1 MLTALLQFSLRQR
14 ILIVIFTCAL
24 TAGGLYA
31 FRIISI
37 DAFPDV
43 TNVLVQVVTKVEGLS
58 PEEVERFVTFPLELQ
73 LIGAPGLTDIRSF
86 SKVGL
91 SMITVIFRDDI
102 DVYLARQVVL
112 ERVLEVQERLPT
124 GAVSQLVPNTTG
136 LGEVYQFILQGP
148 HDDDPSYGV
157 GQEELMERRTL
168 MDWVIRPILKGLPDV
183 VDLNS
188 MGGFVKQYQV
198 MVEPGLLRKYDLALH
213 DVFDAVAKNN
223 ANSGGNILEKREEK
237 YIVRGIGLIKTIEDI
252 ENIVVKEARGVPVY
266 VRDVANVQIG
276 PAVRHGAAV
285 VNGEREAVAGIVL
298 MLRGGNGR
306 DVVQAVKD
314 RITEIHDNGVLPG
327 GLRIIPFYDRM
338 ELIKAALH
346 TVYKALAE
354 GVLFV
359 VIILLFF
366 LGNVRSA
373 LAVTIVLVVA
383 PVVTFIAMYF
393 FGLTANLMSLGGL
406 AISLGM
412 VTDAAII
419 QVENVERHIVS
430 AGKDV
435 LGSIE
440 TRLPIVLKGIQE
452 VRGPSLFGEL
462 IIAVTFLPIL
472 GLVGMEGKM
481 FHPLALTIMM
491 ALGVSLI
498 LSFTLSPALC
508 LFLLKTAHHND
519 TFPVRW
525 AKRLYLPVLTWAL
538 GHRVI
543 VLAAALAMFVSS
555 LALFPFLGG
564 EFIPILNEG
573 AITPQTIRHPSI
585 SLEESIDI
593 EKKMQRAVMEFPEV
607 RMVVSKIGR
616 SELGNDP
623 QEPNASDP
631 VVTLKPMDEWT
642 TASTKPELDN
652 AVRKRIE
659 QVPGA
664 NYLMSQPIQQ
674 RVDELLSG
682 VRAEATV
689 KVLGEDLGVL
699 RKTAEEIQAIM
710 RQIGGVQDIRVEQ
723 LFGQVYLT
731 VDIDRRKIAR
741 HGINVAHIREI
752 ISTAIGGEAATRVY
766 EGQKRF
772 DLILRYPE
780 QYRNSVETIQ
790 NILLTT
796 ATGALIP
803 LGDLAKVK
811 LVEGPALISREAL
824 HRRIYIGFNT
834 LGRDIESIVTE
845 AQKKIA
851 DQVTIPKGYRI
862 IWGGSFE
869 NMERAMARLKII
881 VPLTVALIFM
891 LLYTSFNS
899 MRNAGLIL
907 LNLPLALIGGICAL
921 WVTGE
926 YLSVPASVG
935 FINLFGVAVLNG
947 IVLTSYINSLR
958 EQGKPLEEAIVD
970 GCMLRLRPIL
980 MTAAVTLLALLP
992 LAFATGIGSEVQ
1004 RPLAVVVIGGLISS
1018 TLLTL
1023 VVLPVLY
1030 GWMESRSAA
1039 KSSPPVHRGAQPAAK
1054 SSGTLPVQA
1063 HSHHDD
1069 SSSPAQSGK
1078 AIP

>member
-1 MLTALLQFSLRQR
+1 MLTTLLQFSLRQR
-14 ILIVIFTCAL
+14 VLIIIFTCAL
-24 TAGGLYA
+24 VAAGIYT

-43 TNVLVQVVTKVEGLS
+43 TNVLVQVVTKVQGLS
-58 PEEVERFVTFPLELQ
+58 PEEVERFVTFPIELQ
-73 LIGAPGLTDIRSF
+73 LMGAPGLTDIRSF

-91 SMITVIFRDDI
+91 SMITVVFEDNVDI
-102 DVYLARQVVL
+102 YLARQVVL
-112 ERVLEVQERLPT
+112 ERVLEVQELLPP

-136 LGEVYQFILQGP
+136 LGEVFQFYLKGP
-148 HDDDPSYGV
+148 QDDDPSYEV
-157 GQEELMERRTL
+157 TQDELMERRTL
-168 MDWVIRPILKGLPDV
+168 QDWVIRPMLKGLKDV
-183 VDLNS
+183 VDVNS

-223 ANSGGNILEKREEK
+223 ANAGGNILEKGAEK
-237 YIVRGIGLIKTIEDI
+237 YIVRGIGLIKTVEDI
-252 ENIVVKEARGVPVY
+252 ENIVVKEVRGIPVY
-266 VRDVANVQIG
+266 VRDVADVVIG

-285 VNGEREAVAGIVL
+285 ADGKREVVAAIVL
-298 MLRGGNGR
+298 MLRGGNAR
-306 DVVQAVKD
+306 DVVEAIKNQIA
-314 RITEIHDNGVLPG
+314 EIRDKGVLPG
-327 GLRIIPFYDRM
+327 GLRIVPFYDRI
-338 ELIKAALH
+338 ELIQAALH

-359 VIILLFF
+359 VLILLFF

-383 PVVTFIAMYF
+383 PVTTFIVMYF
-393 FGLTANLMSLGGL
+393 YGLTANLMSLGGL

-412 VTDAAII
+412 ITDAAII
-419 QVENVERHIVS
+419 QVENVERHLAS
-430 AGKDV
+430 AGQEV

-440 TRLPIVLKGIQE
+440 KRLPIVLKGVQE

-462 IIAVTFLPIL
+462 IIALTFLPIL

-491 ALGVSLI
+491 ALFISLI

-508 LFLLKTAHHND
+508 LFLLKTAHHGD

-525 AKRLYLPVLTWAL
+525 AKRLYLPMLKWAL
-538 GHRVI
+538 GHRLI
-543 VLAAALAMFVSS
+543 VVSAALALFIAS

-564 EFIPILNEG
+564 EFIPILNEA
-573 AITPQTIRHPSI
+573 AISPQTIRHPSI
-585 SLEESIDI
+585 SLEESIEI
-593 EKKMQRAVMEFPEV
+593 EKEMQRAVLEFPEV
-607 RMVVSKIGR
+607 RSVVSKIGR

-631 VVTLKPMDEWT
+631 VVSLKPMDEWT

-652 AVRKRIE
+652 AIRKRIE
-659 QVPGA
+659 KVPGA
-664 NYLMSQPIQQ
+664 NYLLSQPIQQ
-674 RVDELLSG
+674 RVDELVSG

-689 KVLGEDLGVL
+689 KVLGDDLSML
-699 RKTAEEIQAIM
+699 RKIAEDIQAVMHKI
-710 RQIGGVQDIRVEQ
+710 RGVQDIRVEQ

-731 VDIDRRKIAR
+731 VDIDRGKIAR

-752 ISTAIGGEAATRVY
+752 ISTAIGAEAATRVY

-780 QYRNSVETIQ
+780 QYRNSVETIR

-796 ATGALIP
+796 PTGALIP
-803 LGDLAKVK
+803 LGDLAKVE
-811 LVEGPALISREAL
+811 LVEGPALISRENL

-834 LGRDIESIVTE
+834 LGRDIESIVAE

-851 DQVTIPKGYRI
+851 EQVRVPQGYQI

-869 NMERAMARLKII
+869 NMERAMGRLKII
-881 VPLTVALIFM
+881 VPLTIGLIFM

-899 MRNAGLIL
+899 FRYAGLII
-907 LNLPLALIGGICAL
+907 LNLPLALIGGIFAL
-921 WVTGE
+921 WITGE

-947 IVLTSYINSLR
+947 IVLISYINTLR

-970 GCMLRLRPIL
+970 GCLLRLRPIL
-980 MTAAVTLLALLP
+980 MTAAVALLALLP

-1004 RPLAVVVIGGLISS
+1004 RPLAVVVIGGLVSS
-1018 TLLTL
+1018 TGLTL
-1023 VVLPVLY
+1023 IVLPALY
-1030 GWMESRSAA
+1030 GWFASKTVPHEGKESASEPALPHPGLVPASA
-1039 KSSPPVHRGAQPAAK
+1039 HRVEH
-1054 SSGTLPVQA
+1054 T
-1063 HSHHDD
+1063 
-1069 SSSPAQSGK
+1069 
-1078 AIP
+1078 